1 MFNIFENLGKYIE
14 TMHLVLPHEFYTKN
28 MSPYPCPV
36 PVCGF
41 GGAPLLLLALSLGFL
56 RSTFQEASRRVV
68 LSILAFLA
76 SFFYPST
83 SHNFRSLI
91 YKYFLHLVR
100 HKKWMLSHIHL
111 GLPLKCLL
119 YSLLLSDG
127 FLLCSSPS
135 GIQQDVCTFILVLA
149 RCLHFKQFY
158 EEEWVLFILLLL
170 FMAQWLTYG

>member
-1 MFNIFENLGKYIE
+1 MPRPRVWLRWRTFASAGLISWFPEKHISGGKQE
-14 TMHLVLPHEFYTKN
+14 SRLVYF
-28 MSPYPCPV
+28 S
-36 PVCGF
+36 
-41 GGAPLLLLALSLGFL
+41 LSGML
-56 RSTFQEASRRVV
+56 
-68 LSILAFLA
+68 
-76 SFFYPST
+76 FYPST